1 MDEPM
6 AAMAHP
12 REWSGASRRRVPR
25 FELPAPVDVTV
36 VRSGVTESMPGR
48 SVNIGE
54 RGIALVLAG
63 ELVPGESVSLDLML
77 PEVADPVRTR
87 AVVRH
92 QSGFSCGME
101 FRGLSAEQRVIIR
114 DCLKKV
120 EAEMEAEKEVP
131 AAAVVVADNDL
142 RRESE
147 NPHFSRQERVRN
159 GAPSRAQSGR
169 APGDAGGPGKPNS
182 FSSTLLKYWPP
193 SSGWTLLLIAVL
205 VFAMVFWWEWNRGW
219 EELESGTRNQQTTVE
234 KPQAQVPAEEIEKL
248 LIHRVEPIYP
258 AEARAKNL
266 QAIIALDVIIGRD
279 GSVESVRP
287 LNGPDIL
294 ARAAM
299 DSLRWWK
306 FQPYRVNGNP
316 VAVETTMAVE
326 FKP

>member
-1 MDEPM
+1 
-6 AAMAHP
+6 
-12 REWSGASRRRVPR
+12 
-25 FELPAPVDVTV
+25 
-36 VRSGVTESMPGR
+36 MPGR
-48 SVNIGE
+48 SVNICE

-77 PEVADPVRTR
+77 PEVADPVRAR

-101 FRGLSAEQRVIIR
+101 FRGLSAEQRAIIR

-131 AAAVVVADNDL
+131 AAAVVTT
-142 RRESE
+142 E
-147 NPHFSRQERVRN
+147 NVSPQEPRNLHFSRPERARN
-159 GAPSRAQSGR
+159 GAPGR
-169 APGDAGGPGKPNS
+169 TTGAPSHSYAPDRGSPRS
-182 FSSTLLKYWPP
+182 FWPSLLKYWPP

-205 VFAMVFWWEWNRGW
+205 MVAMVFWWEWNRGW
-219 EELESGTRNQQTTVE
+219 EELESGPRNLETAVE
-234 KPQAQVPAEEIEKL
+234 KPEAQVPAEEIEKL

-266 QAIIALDVIIGRD
+266 QAIIALDVIIGSD
-279 GSVESVRP
+279 GSVESMRP

-306 FQPYRVNGNP
+306 FQPYRLNGNP